1 MPNLSHTFTDTCD
14 ILSPYMKKTKIVATI
29 GPASQ
34 NEKILKELF
43 KAGVNVTRLNF
54 SHGNLEQKKE
64 AIALIRS
71 VAAKTHHEIA
81 ILADLPGP
89 KLRLGEI
96 DGTFQIKKGMTLTF
110 GLDSKATLPIQYD
123 FTKAVKADH
132 RMYLNDGLIQ
142 LKIISTK
149 GGIVTAKALNSGWVT
164 SRKGINLPDT
174 TLPGAAFTPEDK
186 KAAEFAI
193 EQNVEFIALSFV
205 QSAEDIHMLRAVLKQ
220 KKSRTHI
227 IAKIEKPQAVEN
239 IEKIMEATDG
249 VMVARGDLA
258 IETSPAQVPLI
269 QQKIILLAR
278 QQQKPVIVATQM
290 LESMIENP
298 RPTRAEASDVANAVL
313 SQVDAV
319 MLSAESASGKYPVE
333 AVSTMS
339 EIIEA
344 VEADAE
350 FRRYIKINWEKLN
363 LEDIHFNAIAAS
375 SASLAY
381 RLKAPIIGIGTV
393 TGRTA
398 QLLSSFRPN
407 SIIAAMTHDEFIGRQ
422 LVLNWGV
429 YPIIVTEDA
438 QDHHFGETMLAAL
451 RLKKWAP
458 KGQTAVLIWGS
469 KIGISGTTNTIRA
482 LVL

>member
-1 MPNLSHTFTDTCD
+1 MVAQTVVYFHR
-14 ILSPYMKKTKIVATI
+14 MKKTKIVATI

-34 NEKILKELF
+34 NEKTLKQLF
-43 KAGVNVTRLNF
+43 LAGVNVARLNF
-54 SHGNLEQKKE
+54 SHGNLEQKKA
-64 AIALIRS
+64 AIEMIRS
-71 VAAKTHHEIA
+71 VSEKAKIEVA

-110 GLDSKATLPIQYD
+110 GMNDAAILPIQYD
-123 FTKAVKADH
+123 FTKEVKPDQ
-132 RMYLNDGLIQ
+132 RMFLNDGLIEF
-142 LKIISTK
+142 KILSTDK
-149 GGIVTAKALNSGWVT
+149 GIVTAKALNSGWVT
-164 SRKGINLPDT
+164 SRKGINLPET
-174 TLPGAAFTPEDK
+174 ILEGAAFTKEDRE
-186 KAAEFAI
+186 AAKFAI
-193 EQNVEFIALSFV
+193 EQKVEFIALSFV
-205 QSAEDIHMLRAVLKQ
+205 QSKRDIEMLRTLLKEN
-220 KKSRTHI
+220 KSRIHI
-227 IAKIEKPQAVEN
+227 IAKIEKPEAVKN
-239 IEKIMEATDG
+239 IEEIIEAADG

-333 AVSTMS
+333 AVQTMS

-344 VEADAE
+344 VESDSE

-363 LEDIHFNAIAAS
+363 LSDIHFNAIAAS

-381 RLKAPIIGIGTV
+381 RLKAPLIGIGTV

-407 SIIAAMTHDEFIGRQ
+407 STIAAMTHDTFIGRQ
-422 LVLNWGV
+422 LMLCWGV
-429 YPIIVTEDA
+429 YPVILSENA
-438 QDHHFGETMLAAL
+438 QSEHFGETMLDAL
-451 RLKKWAP
+451 RKQKLAL

-469 KIGISGTTNTIRA
+469 KIGVSGTTNTIRA

>member
-1 MPNLSHTFTDTCD
+1 
-14 ILSPYMKKTKIVATI
+14 MKKTKIVATI
-29 GPASQ
+29 GPATQS
-34 NEKILKELF
+34 EKVLKKLF
-43 KAGVNVTRLNF
+43 LAGVNIARLNF
-54 SHGNLEQKKE
+54 SHGTLDQKKTD
-64 AIALIRS
+64 IAMIRD
-71 VAAKTHHEIA
+71 VAKKAQVDVA

-96 DGTFQIKKGMTLTF
+96 DGVFQIKKGTTITF
-110 GLDSKATLPIQYD
+110 GMNKKVTLPIQYD
-123 FTKAVKADH
+123 FTRDVKPQH
-132 RMYLNDGLIQ
+132 RMYLNDGLIE
-142 LKIISTK
+142 LKIIFSK
-149 GGIVTAKALNSGWVT
+149 SGIVSAKALNSGWVT

-174 TLPGAAFTPEDK
+174 TLPDAAFTPDDR

-193 EQNVEFIALSFV
+193 EQKVEFIALSFV
-205 QSAEDIHMLRAVLKQ
+205 QSASDIALLRTLLKQ
-220 KKSRTHI
+220 KKSRAHI

-239 IEKIMEATDG
+239 IESIVVAADG

-278 QQQKPVIVATQM
+278 QEQKPVIVATQM

-333 AVSTMS
+333 AVTTMS

-344 VEADAE
+344 VEGDAE
-350 FRRYIKINWEKLN
+350 FRRYIKVNWEKLN
-363 LEDIHFNAIAAS
+363 MTDIHFNAIAAS

-381 RLKAPIIGIGTV
+381 RLKAPLIGIGTV

-407 SIIAAMTHDEFIGRQ
+407 SLIAALTHDEFVGRQ
-422 LVLNWGV
+422 LILNWGV
-429 YPIIVTEDA
+429 YPVIVSENA
-438 QDHHFGETMLAAL
+438 ESEQFGETMLNAL
-451 RLKKWAP
+451 RAKKFAA

>member
-1 MPNLSHTFTDTCD
+1 
-14 ILSPYMKKTKIVATI
+14 MKKTKIVATI

-34 NEKILKELF
+34 NEKILKQLF
-43 KAGVNVTRLNF
+43 NAGVNVTRLNF
-54 SHGNLEQKKE
+54 SHGNLEQKRE
-64 AIALIRS
+64 AIALIRD
-71 VAAKTHHEIA
+71 VAKKTNQHIA

-96 DGTFQIKKGMTLTF
+96 DGIFQIKKGMVITF
-110 GLDSKATLPIQYD
+110 GLNSDATLPIQYD
-123 FTKAVKADH
+123 FTKEVKAGQ
-132 RMYLNDGLIQ
+132 RMFLNDGLIE
-142 LKIISTK
+142 LTILSASK
-149 GGIVTAKALNSGWVT
+149 GVVTAKAINNGWVT
-164 SRKGINLPDT
+164 SRKGINLPET
-174 TLPGAAFTPEDK
+174 ILEGAAFTKEDRE
-186 KAAEFAI
+186 AAAFAI
-193 EQNVEFIALSFV
+193 DQKVEFIALSFV
-205 QSAEDIHMLRAVLKQ
+205 QSAKDIQLLRTLLKE
-220 KKSRTHI
+220 KKSKTHI
-227 IAKIEKPQAVEN
+227 IAKIEKPSAVEN
-239 IEKIMEATDG
+239 IAEIIHAADG

-269 QQKIILLAR
+269 QQKIITLAR
-278 QQQKPVIVATQM
+278 QEQKPVIVATQM

-298 RPTRAEASDVANAVL
+298 RPTRAEASDVANAVI

-333 AVSTMS
+333 AVTIMS

-363 LEDIHFNAIAAS
+363 LDDIHFNAIAAS

-381 RLKAPIIGIGTV
+381 RLKAPLIGIGTV

-407 SIIAAMTHDEFIGRQ
+407 SLIAAMTHDEYIGRQ
-422 LVLNWGV
+422 LMLCWGV
-429 YPIIVTEDA
+429 YPVVLSEDA
-438 QDHHFGETMLAAL
+438 QSEHFGQTMLQAL
-451 RLKKWAP
+451 RSQKLAKK
-458 KGQTAVLIWGS
+458 GETAVLIWGS
-469 KIGISGTTNTIRA
+469 KIGVAGTTNTIRA